1 MELRASFTSDYNNMT
16 HTTSLSSVSS
26 LPYAAT
32 GFYNDIVL
40 DYISGDE
47 KLRPFYQHS
56 VSWAGMEAAMNARE
70 LAPVNRKVLV
80 EALEQQYKAAGLNG
94 EAAVDE
100 AIQLLAEPTTYTV
113 CTAHQP
119 NIFTGYLYF
128 IYKILH
134 AIRLAESLRERYPEA
149 SFVPVFYMGSEDADL
164 DELGKI
170 NLGGEKLA
178 WNTNQKGAV
187 GRMQTKGLEPLLQRI
202 EGQLSVLPY
211 GPQLM
216 QLLRTAYL
224 ESTDIQTATFHLVH
238 ELFKQYG
245 LVVLIADQPDLKR
258 IMQPVFEDDLFNQT
272 ASAIVTET
280 VKRLSASYKVQAN
293 PRSINLFYLKDDI
306 RNRIERTENGFVV
319 VDTGIEFTVE
329 EMKNELEQFPER
341 FSPNVILRGLYQET
355 ILPNI
360 AFIGGGGEL
369 AYWLEL
375 KELFQHYKVPY
386 PVQVLR
392 NSFLLVPENLAA
404 KIDRMGFT
412 LADFFQPTDELM
424 NQLVK
429 RDSSVQVHLSSE
441 LRDSQAFYQ
450 HLQNLAGKIDT
461 TLVPHVQALEK
472 QMLHRLKE
480 LEKKMLRAEKRK
492 FSDQARQLQAIRSI
506 LFPNNSLQE
515 RVENFLPYYAQH
527 GPAFIDKIYTESP
540 ALEQAFRIVKY
551 EL

>member
-1 MELRASFTSDYNNMT
+1 MELHASFTIDNTIMT
-16 HTTSLSSVSS
+16 HTTSQSSVSS

-32 GFYNDIVL
+32 GFYNEIVL
-40 DYISGDE
+40 DYINGDE
-47 KLRPFYQHS
+47 KLRPFYQHP
-56 VSWAGMEAAMNARE
+56 VTWAGLDAAMKARE
-70 LAPVNRKVLV
+70 LAPVNRKILV

-100 AIQLLAEPTTYTV
+100 AIQLLAQPTTYTV

-134 AIRLAESLRERYPEA
+134 AIRLAESLRERNPEA

-170 NLGGEKLA
+170 NLGGEKLV

-224 ESTDIQTATFHLVH
+224 GTKDIQTATFCLVH

-258 IMQPVFEDDLFNQT
+258 IMKPVFEDDLFNQT
-272 ASAIVTET
+272 ASAIVTDT

-319 VDTGIEFTVE
+319 VDTGMEFTEE

-375 KELFQHYKVPY
+375 KDLFQHYKVPY

-392 NSFLLVPENLAA
+392 NSFLLVPEKVVT
-404 KIDRMGFT
+404 KIDRMGLE
-412 LADFFQPTDELM
+412 LADFFQSTDELM

-450 HLQNLAGKIDT
+450 HLQNLAGKIDS

-492 FSDQARQLQAIRSI
+492 FSDQSRQLQAIRNI
-506 LFPNNSLQE
+506 LFPTNSLQE
-515 RVENFLPYYAQH
+515 RVENFLPYYAQF
-527 GPAFIDKIYTESP
+527 GPAFIDKIYKASP
-540 ALEQAFRIVKY
+540 ALEQEFRIIMI
-551 EL
+551 

>member
-1 MELRASFTSDYNNMT
+1 MT
-16 HTTSLSSVSS
+16 QTTSQSFVSS

-32 GFYNDIVL
+32 GFYNEIVL
-40 DYISGDE
+40 DYLSGDE
-47 KLRPFYQHS
+47 KLRPFYQHA
-56 VSWAGMEAAMNARE
+56 VSWAGLEAAMNARD
-70 LAPVNRKVLV
+70 LASVNRKVLV
-80 EALEQQYKAAGLNG
+80 EALVQQYKAAGLNG
-94 EAAVDE
+94 EDAVDK
-100 AIQLLAEPTTYTV
+100 AIHLLALPNTYTV

-119 NIFTGYLYF
+119 NLFTGYLYF

-134 AIRLAESLRERYPEA
+134 AIRLAESLKIRYPDA

-170 NLGGEKLA
+170 NLGGEKLI
-178 WNTNQKGAV
+178 WNTNQTGAV

-202 EGQLSVLPY
+202 EGELSVLPY
-211 GPQLM
+211 GPQLITI
-216 QLLRTAYL
+216 LRTAYL
-224 ESTDIQTATFHLVH
+224 GNKDIQSATFHLVH

-245 LVVLIADQPDLKR
+245 LVVLIADQPELKR
-258 IMQPVFEDDLFNQT
+258 IMQPVFEDDLFNHT
-272 ASAIVTET
+272 ASEVVKET

-293 PRSINLFYLKDDI
+293 PRAINLFYLKDGI
-306 RNRIERTENGFVV
+306 RNRIEKSENGFVV
-319 VDTGIEFTVE
+319 VDTGIEFSAE
-329 EMKNELEQFPER
+329 EIKKELAHFPER

-375 KELFQHYKVPY
+375 RDLFQHYKVPY

-392 NSFLLVPENLAA
+392 NSFLLVPEKVVP
-404 KIDRMGFT
+404 KIERMGFE
-412 LADFFQPTDELM
+412 LADLFQSTDELM

-441 LRDSQAFYQ
+441 LRDSAAFYQ
-450 HLQNLAGKIDT
+450 HLQTLAGKIDS

-472 QMLHRLKE
+472 QLLHRLKE
-480 LEKKMLRAEKRK
+480 LEKKMIRSEKRK
-492 FSDQARQLQAIRSI
+492 FSDQARQLQAIRNM

-515 RVENFLPYYAQH
+515 RVENFLPYYAQL
-527 GPAFIDKIYTESP
+527 GPAFIDKIYKESP
-540 ALEQAFRIVKY
+540 ALEQEFRIVI
-551 EL
+551 LNS

>member
-1 MELRASFTSDYNNMT
+1 MELHASFTIDNTIMT
-16 HTTSLSSVSS
+16 HTTSQSSVSS

-32 GFYNDIVL
+32 GFYNEIVL
-40 DYISGDE
+40 DYINGDE
-47 KLRPFYQHS
+47 KLRPFYEHA
-56 VSWAGMEAAMNARE
+56 VSWAGLEAAMNARDQ
-70 LAPVNRKVLV
+70 APVNRKVLV
-80 EALEQQYKAAGLNG
+80 EALVQQYKAAGLNG
-94 EAAVDE
+94 TDAVDK
-100 AIQLLAEPTTYTV
+100 AIQLLALPNTYTV

-119 NIFTGYLYF
+119 NLFTGYLYF

-134 AIRLAESLRERYPEA
+134 AIRLAESLRERNPEA

-170 NLGGEKLA
+170 NLGGEKLV

-224 ESTDIQTATFHLVH
+224 GTKDIQTATFCLVH

-258 IMQPVFEDDLFNQT
+258 IMKPVFEDDLFNQT
-272 ASAIVTET
+272 ASAIVTDT

-319 VDTGIEFTVE
+319 VDTGMEFTEE

-404 KIDRMGFT
+404 KIDRMGFSLT
-412 LADFFQPTDELM
+412 DFFQPTDELM

-450 HLQNLAGKIDT
+450 HLQNLAGKIDS

-480 LEKKMLRAEKRK
+480 LEKKMIRSEKRK
-492 FSDQARQLQAIRSI
+492 FSDQARQLQAIRNI
-506 LFPNNSLQE
+506 LFPTNSLQE
-515 RVENFLPYYAQH
+515 RVENFLPYYAQF
-527 GPAFIDKIYTESP
+527 GPAFIDKIYKASP
-540 ALEQAFRIVKY
+540 ALEQEFRIIMI
-551 EL
+551 

>member
-1 MELRASFTSDYNNMT
+1 MT
-16 HTTSLSSVSS
+16 HTTSQSSVSS

-40 DYISGDE
+40 DYVSGDE
-47 KLRPFYQHS
+47 KLRPFYQHP
-56 VSWAGMEAAMNARE
+56 VSWEGVDAAMKARA

-80 EALEQQYKAAGLNG
+80 EALEQQYKSAGLNG
-94 EAAVDE
+94 DAAVDS
-100 AIQLLAEPTTYTV
+100 AIQLLAQPTTYTI

-134 AIRLAESLRERYPEA
+134 AIRLAESLRDRYPTS

-170 NLGGEKLA
+170 NLGGEKLV

-216 QLLRTAYL
+216 ELLRRAYL
-224 ESTDIQTATFHLVH
+224 GSKDIQTATFRLVH
-238 ELFKQYG
+238 ELFRQYG

-272 ASAIVTET
+272 ASAIVTDT
-280 VKRLSASYKVQAN
+280 VSRLSTSYKVQAN

-306 RNRIERTENGFVV
+306 RNRIERTENGFAVV
-319 VDTGIEFTVE
+319 ETGIEFTVA

-412 LADFFQPTDELM
+412 LPDFFQPTDELM

-450 HLQNLAGKIDT
+450 HLQNLAGTIDT

-492 FSDQARQLQAIRSI
+492 FSDQSRQLQAIRNI
-506 LFPNNSLQE
+506 LFPSNALQE

-527 GPAFIDKIYTESP
+527 GPAFIDKIYSESP